1 MTDFQNILFLPF
13 LGGAIF
19 VIAAM
24 VVSIFPPKKIN
35 YLYGYRTSASMKSQ
49 ERWDFAQK
57 YSTKKMFQA
66 GLMLFAISF
75 FGLIV
80 PVTDKLNLI
89 IGIFLMLASCAF
101 MLVTTENALRKH
113 FNE

>member
-1 MTDFQNILFLPF
+1 MIAFQDILYLPF

-19 VIAAM
+19 IVAAM

-35 YLYGYRTSASMKSQ
+35 HLYGYRTTASMKSQ

-57 YSTKKMFQA
+57 YSTMKMFQA
-66 GLMLFAISF
+66 GAVLFAISF
-75 FGLIV
+75 LGLIV
-80 PVTDKLNLI
+80 PVPEKFNLV

-101 MLVTTENALRKH
+101 MLITTENALRKN
-113 FNE
+113 FND